1 MATPLSRY
9 PGSSDPSPMGVP
21 AVPATAEYALPSTGR
36 GLAAQVAAS
45 LGILTGLWVAL
56 SPVFLTLQHGG
67 TNAATADV
75 LAGLVTAV
83 VGIFALTS
91 PRGFSGLQFASLA
104 LGVWVLISPFILDE
118 KFTIATPM
126 FWSNS
131 WSGAVLMVLA
141 LGALATLRPAT
152 RRMARR

>member
-1 MATPLSRY
+1 MAVRT
-9 PGSSDPSPMGVP
+9 GP
-21 AVPATAEYALPSTGR
+21 ASADYALPDTGR
-36 GLAAQVAAS
+36 GAAAQVAAA

-67 TNAATADV
+67 TNAATADAI
-75 LAGLVTAV
+75 AGLVTAV

-91 PRGFSGLQFASLA
+91 PRGFSGLQLASLG
-104 LGVWVLISPFILDE
+104 LGAWVLISSFILAA

-126 FWSNS
+126 YWSNT

-141 LGALATLRPAT
+141 LAALATLRPAAP
-152 RRMARR
+152 RLAAR